1 MGGTAI
7 KELKRKLDQIILLLE
22 SGDFESASNI
32 MGQIQNLDFSRLS
45 KEDIEY
51 LIRSIS
57 NLENKVK
64 SKQEDILKAI
74 SKKNDMKKYRY

>member
-1 MGGTAI
+1 M
-7 KELKRKLDQIILLLE
+7 R
-22 SGDFESASNI
+22 
-32 MGQIQNLDFSRLS
+32 QIQNLDFSKFS
-45 KEDIEY
+45 KEEIEY

-64 SKQEDILKAI
+64 TKQGEILKAI